1 MQLICIKRRKDLVLF
16 RPSPRRYERS
26 MFVRMLTLLVLSA
39 APAFAQLRWEKTT
52 QSFDRSPGD
61 PSVEATYAF
70 KNTGTAPVTITKL
83 RTSCGCTAAKLEKR
97 TYAPGESGGI
107 AAKFTLGDRR
117 GLHVVGVTV
126 TTDDKS
132 AEPTVLNLRVQIA
145 DPMKVEPALVWWRV
159 GAVAEPKVVQ
169 LTADPARPVRVKG
182 VTSTNP
188 RIAVKLDTT
197 AAGQRYGLTIVPQ
210 DTASKEVAEIRVQ
223 TDFPPD
229 APRSYHIYARVK

>member
-1 MQLICIKRRKDLVLF
+1 MPIRPFLILLATAL
-16 RPSPRRYERS
+16 PS
-26 MFVRMLTLLVLSA
+26 
-39 APAFAQLRWEKTT
+39 FAQLRWEKTT

-61 PSVEATYAF
+61 PAVEAHYAF
-70 KNTGTAPVTITKL
+70 KNTGSAPVTITKL
-83 RTSCGCTAAKLEKR
+83 RSTCGCTAAKLEKR
-97 TYAPGESGGI
+97 TYAPDEGGQI

-132 AEPTVLNLRVQIA
+132 AVPTTLTLRVQIA
-145 DPMKVEPALVWWRV
+145 EPLKVEPALVWWRV
-159 GAVAEPKVVQ
+159 GAAAEPKLVK
-169 LTADPARPVRVKG
+169 LTAEAGRAVRVKS

-188 RIAVKLDTT
+188 RMIVKLN
-197 AAGQRYGLTIVPQ
+197 AAAPGERYTLTVQPQ

-229 APRSYHIYARVK
+229 APRSYLIYARVK